1 MEEAGVVEEI
11 PPEEVHSTNTT
22 YYMPHHPVVKE
33 SSVSTKV
40 RPVFNA
46 SAKSPNGLSLN
57 DCMETGPNLL
67 PNLVEILIRFRR
79 WPIAITADIQ
89 KAFLQIAVKRQ
100 DRDAHRF
107 LWEIDGQI
115 RVMRLVRVPF

>member
-1 MEEAGVVEEI
+1 M
-11 PPEEVHSTNTT
+11 
-22 YYMPHHPVVKE
+22 
-33 SSVSTKV
+33 
-40 RPVFNA
+40 FNA

-79 WPIAITADIQ
+79 WPVAITADIQ

-100 DRDAHRF
+100 DRDAHR
-107 LWEIDGQI
+107 LLCESHGQI